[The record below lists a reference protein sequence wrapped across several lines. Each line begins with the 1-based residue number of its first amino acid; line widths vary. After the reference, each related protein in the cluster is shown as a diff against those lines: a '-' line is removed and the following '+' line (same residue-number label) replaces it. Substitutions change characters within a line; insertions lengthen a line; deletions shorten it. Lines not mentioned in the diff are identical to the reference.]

1 MGAPPAFAVVTA
13 AAAAAAGGSVARP
26 SGRRPRGAAAAAWGG
41 APPAAAAAAPRW
53 ATGVCLWRPP
63 RRRRLGGWAAAGGR
77 GGDRVATGA
86 AAVTMG
92 VVAAPPPPPPSSLP
106 PTVGGIDIPQL
117 WAAATRAVREP
128 AATRAAAAS
137 AVAAVASAAAAVVRF
152 WAGLHIGPGDVV
164 WAVLCM
170 VRPRA
175 ILRAVHAAVRAVA
188 HAADHRGRLFHPSIE
203 YGASLWAGLEREVA
217 LFGAMN
223 AARFGVRAAVAA
235 AGLVGVSDPF
245 GVSAVFSRAAHAAYA
260 GWLLSRVKARV
271 VDRSV
276 DGRGPF
282 GSAKARFLL
291 NRVGDVAILAVA
303 GGAVLDAVG
312 IPLQSAL
319 TLGGFG
325 GIALGLASREA
336 AENVVG
342 GLLLGVTAPF
352 SPGDAIIAR
361 KAGSGT
367 AAVEGVVR
375 RVGLVNSSVV
385 GFDGVP
391 TTVPNSVFSAAAVT
405 NLSRLRVR
413 RFRQTIGLR
422 YADAARVPAV
432 VDGIR
437 ALLAATPGVDASK
450 GITVHWV
457 RYAPSSLDI
466 EAVAFFSLGRL
477 AFLDTVQQVLL
488 GISRVVAD
496 AGAEFAFPTTTIEVA
511 PGAGGVPSLQDGRAG
526 GDGAARDTPAS
537 A

>member
-1 MGAPPAFAVVTA
+1 MGAPPAFVAVPV
-13 AAAAAAGGSVARP
+13 
-26 SGRRPRGAAAAAWGG
+26 
-41 APPAAAAAAPRW
+41 
-53 ATGVCLWRPP
+53 
-63 RRRRLGGWAAAGGR
+63 
-77 GGDRVATGA
+77 
-86 AAVTMG
+86 
-92 VVAAPPPPPPSSLP
+92 
-106 PTVGGIDIPQL
+106 
-117 WAAATRAVREP
+117 
-128 AATRAAAAS
+128 AAAS
-137 AVAAVASAAAAVVRF
+137 S
-152 WAGLHIGPGDVV
+152 P
-164 WAVLCM
+164 
-170 VRPRA
+170 
-175 ILRAVHAAVRAVA
+175 
-188 HAADHRGRLFHPSIE
+188 AADHRGRLFHPSIE

-217 LFGAMN
+217 LFGMMN
-223 AARFGVRAAVAA
+223 AARFAVRAAVAA
-235 AGLVGVSDPF
+235 VGLLGVSDPF
-245 GVSAVFSRAAHAAYA
+245 RVSAIFSRAAHAAYA
-260 GWLLSRVKARV
+260 GWLLSRIKAGV

-276 DGRGPF
+276 DGRGPL

-303 GGAVLDAVG
+303 GGSVLDAVG

-336 AENVVG
+336 AENLVG

-361 KAGSGT
+361 KGGSGPP
-367 AAVEGVVR
+367 AVEGVIR

-405 NLSRLRVR
+405 NLSRLRHR

-422 YADAARVPAV
+422 YADALRVPRV

-437 ALLAATPGVDASK
+437 QLLVATPGVDPSK
-450 GITVHWV
+450 GIIVHWV

-466 EAVAFFSLGRL
+466 EAVAFFELSRL
-477 AFLDTVQQVLL
+477 AFLDTVQEVLL

-496 AGAEFAFPTTTIEVA
+496 AGADFAFPTTTIDVA
-511 PGAGGVPSLQDGRAG
+511 PSAGGGGGGAPPQDSVSAGRGGGGSDAPS
-526 GDGAARDTPAS
+526 S